1 MTDKK
6 TAVSLTERESVFK
19 ALASSQRLNILSLV
33 LEQDNICAKEISNK
47 LELSQPD
54 ISYHLSK
61 LTQAGILEKQKEGIK
76 YCYDINYQFLKE
88 IGIDT
93 KALLN
98 KAGGD
103 FG

>member
-1 MTDKK
+1 MNEK
-6 TAVSLTERESVFK
+6 AAISLEDREDVFK

-33 LEQDNICAKEISNK
+33 LNQDNICAKEISNE

-76 YCYDINYQFLKE
+76 YCYDINYQLLKD
-88 IGIDT
+88 IGINP
-93 KALLN
+93 KVLLN
-98 KAGGD
+98 QVRR
-103 FG
+103 